1 MGRNVPRAPGRA
13 FAVALGGVALVVVA
27 LAARDVRGAGR
38 KKDGAT
44 LAAVIVGADG
54 KATKVNPNPIAPM
67 LQAARK
73 LGHRPGLEP
82 VPVPAPVVAPTP
94 TPSPNTPVVTGT
106 AELPGEKE
114 FNSCKKFP
122 AGKRIVKLN
131 MKPDTELGDLI
142 AWISSITCRQFL
154 LPGTIPA
161 NSKKVTIIAP
171 QLITPEEAYRLFLA
185 ALDSVGLTVE
195 ASGKFLRIIE
205 TLRAKSTSIPYYGQ
219 DGNMPAG
226 ENYVTRLIHVE
237 NGDINEV
244 NNVLTRLKGEQ
255 GDIILYPPQNALI
268 ITDRGTNIARML
280 RILNEIDQPG
290 ASGEKVWIVTLH
302 NTAASEMATKLAD
315 IFQVQQVG
323 SKKTGAAAP
332 APGQANRT
340 KSADLNTELTIS
352 KIIPDERS
360 NQLIVIATERAYARV
375 VSLVKKLDVPI
386 EGGDGRIHVYYCEN
400 ANCDE
405 LAATLGAVTG
415 VAVSGAAGGRASR
428 TRGAAATPT
437 PTPTPTPGGQG
448 GKENLLFEG
457 EVRINF
463 DRPTNALIVVSSLK
477 DYQSLRRVIERLDSP
492 RKQVFVEAMILEVT
506 IDKDRTL
513 GASWHAAV
521 PQNLFG
527 MGNASLIIG
536 GLNPA
541 KTLFPASSI
550 AETMLAGV
558 LGPVLPADQARALGT
573 SSTTVVDIPQF
584 GVLIKALQ
592 TNSDVDVLSNPH
604 LLIMNNEE
612 GEISVGSRIPF
623 PVSTLGLGAGA
634 GATGAAGLGAL
645 GGLGVGGLFPQVQ
658 REKVALELKLTPHV
672 NEHDLIRLEVDEKIS
687 EVAPG
692 ASNLGPSTSE
702 RSAKTIV
709 VAKDQQTILIG
720 GLMSDKT
727 INSVTKIPIL
737 GDIPIL
743 GFFFRNTE
751 KHVVKTNLII
761 ALTPYVI
768 NDQSDLRRVL
778 EKKMKERREFV
789 ERFGGDP
796 HHTLESAIDYRRKRG
811 MLEEIN
817 RAAREAQAEEDQ
829 IQAIRVQEAEDE
841 SGPLDLAPVRTPASA
856 PDTAPAYGAPA
867 TPPAS
872 PQGNGAA
879 APPQGNGAAA
889 SPNNPSGAGR
899 PSVPA
904 TTPPGA
910 SPPPLPPAVI
920 P

>member
-1 MGRNVPRAPGRA
+1 MLALAVLAASNAA
-13 FAVALGGVALVVVA
+13 FAAPNKAATHSAVV
-27 LAARDVRGAGR
+27 
-38 KKDGAT
+38 
-44 LAAVIVGADG
+44 VGADNTVTRVPEKPG
-54 KATKVNPNPIAPM
+54 QPAQLLN
-67 LQAARK
+67 AARK
-73 LGHRPGLEP
+73 LGRRSVGEP
-82 VPVPAPVVAPTP
+82 PAPPAATTP
-94 TPSPNTPVVTGT
+94 AVNPNAPVVTGT

-142 AWISSITCRQFL
+142 SWISSITCRQFL

-195 ASGKFLRIIE
+195 PSGKFLRIIE
-205 TLRAKSTSIPYYGQ
+205 TLRAKSTSIPYYG
-219 DGNMPAG
+219 DGDNMPAG
-226 ENYVTRLIHVE
+226 ENYVTRLVHVE
-237 NGDINEV
+237 NSDVNEMSQ
-244 NNVLTRLKGEQ
+244 VLSRLKGEQ
-255 GDIILYPPQNALI
+255 GDIIVFLPQNALI
-268 ITDRGTNIARML
+268 ITDRATNVDRML
-280 RILNEIDQPG
+280 RIMKEIDQPG
-290 ASGEKVWIVTLH
+290 GTGEKVWIVQVH
-302 NTAASEMATKLAD
+302 NTAASEMAQKLAD
-315 IFQVQQVG
+315 IFQVAQLG
-323 SKKTGAAAP
+323 SKKGAAP
-332 APGQANRT
+332 APTPGAPKPKT
-340 KSADLNTELTIS
+340 GDLVTELTIS

-375 VSLVKKLDVPI
+375 LLLVKKLDVPI

-415 VAVSGAAGGRASR
+415 VAVAGAAGGRQR
-428 TRGAAATPT
+428 TRGAAAAPA
-437 PTPTPTPGGQG
+437 PAPTPTPGGQS

-463 DRPTNALIVVSSLK
+463 DRPTNSLIVVSSLK

-492 RKQVFVEAMILEVT
+492 RKQVFVEALILEVT
-506 IDKDRTL
+506 LDKQRDL
-513 GASWHAAV
+513 GASWHGAL

-527 MGNASLIIG
+527 LDSPSLIVG
-536 GLNPA
+536 GLNPS
-541 KTLFPASSI
+541 KTIFPASSI
-550 AETMLAGV
+550 TETMLAGI
-558 LGPVLPADQARALGT
+558 LGPVLPADEARSLGT
-573 SSTTVVDIPQF
+573 SSTTIVDIPKF

-623 PVSTLGLGAGA
+623 PVSTLGLGAAA

-672 NEHDLIRLEVDEKIS
+672 NEHDIIRLEVDEKIS

-692 ASNLGPSTSE
+692 SSNLGPSTSE
-702 RSAKTIV
+702 RTAKTIV

-743 GFFFRNTE
+743 GFFFRSTT
-751 KHVVKTNLII
+751 KKVVKTNLII

-768 NDQSDLRRVL
+768 NDQSDLRHVVER
-778 EKKMKERREFV
+778 KMKERREFI
-789 ERFGGDP
+789 ERFGGEDR
-796 HHTLESAIDYRRKRG
+796 HSIDGVIDYRRKRG

-817 RAAREAQAEEDQ
+817 RAAREAQQEEDA
-829 IQAIRVQEAEDE
+829 ITAIRLKEQEGE
-841 SGPLDLAPVRTPASA
+841 SGPLELPPMVPVRSTGGDEGGAAAPARS
-856 PDTAPAYGAPA
+856 TAPAPTPARGTPAPAPSTPPPA
-867 TPPAS
+867 TPP
-872 PQGNGAA
+872 
-879 APPQGNGAAA
+879 
-889 SPNNPSGAGR
+889 
-899 PSVPA
+899 
-904 TTPPGA
+904 
-910 SPPPLPPAVI
+910 PPANQVQ
-920 P
+920 